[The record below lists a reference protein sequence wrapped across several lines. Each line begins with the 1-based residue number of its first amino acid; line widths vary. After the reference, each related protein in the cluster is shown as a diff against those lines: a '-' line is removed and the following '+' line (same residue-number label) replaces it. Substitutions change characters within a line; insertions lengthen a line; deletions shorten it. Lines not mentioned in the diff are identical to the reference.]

1 VEVMMEFCSACGAQA
16 TEMILVEV
24 VHISI
29 KDGKQRRKV
38 LNLMLCDACSQR
50 ASRTLA
56 RDHEQA
62 ERVARALTDEGRQ
75 LRKDEAWARRKA
87 FLKEQAEAAL

>member
-1 VEVMMEFCSACGAQA
+1 MTQFCSACGAQA
-16 TEMILVEV
+16 TEMLLVEV
-24 VHISI
+24 VHIALQG
-29 KDGKQRRKV
+29 GKQRRKV

-75 LRKDEAWARRKA
+75 LRRAEAWERRKA
-87 FLKEQAEAAL
+87 LFRERAEAEAAV

>member
-1 VEVMMEFCSACGAQA
+1 MEFCSACGAQA
-16 TEMILVEV
+16 TEMVLVEV

>member
-1 VEVMMEFCSACGAQA
+1 MTQFCSACGAQA
-16 TEMILVEV
+16 TEIVMVEV
-24 VHISI
+24 VQVALQG
-29 KDGKQRRKV
+29 GKQRRKV
-38 LNLMLCDACSQR
+38 LNLMLCEACAQR

-75 LRKDEAWARRKA
+75 LRRDEAWERRKA
-87 FLKEQAEAAL
+87 FMKEQAEAAL